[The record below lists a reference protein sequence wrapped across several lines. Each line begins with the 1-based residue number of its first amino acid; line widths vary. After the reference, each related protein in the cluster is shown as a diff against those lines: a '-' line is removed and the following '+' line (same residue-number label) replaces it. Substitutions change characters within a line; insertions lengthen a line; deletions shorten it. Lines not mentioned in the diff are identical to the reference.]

1 MKHPR
6 ILLGAVSSNTGK
18 TTITCAILQ
27 ALKNRGM
34 KLASFKCG
42 PDYLDPLFHTQ
53 ALGVKSWNLDPF
65 FTEEDTLNALLQ
77 EHASGVDFSVIEGVM
92 GYFDGLGGTSLQA
105 STCQVAQITETPAV
119 LLVSCKGLSLSMVA
133 MIQGF
138 LEYAKPNQIQGVIL
152 NQISPMLYPSM
163 QEKIQSEL
171 GVRVYGYFPL
181 CPDLSLPSRRLGLIP
196 AEELEQIS
204 ALLQGL
210 AAQAEKTLD
219 LDGLLALGQSAPPCT
234 APSIRL
240 PLPKTPGISPKI
252 AVARDPAFCF
262 LYPDNLELL
271 EKLGATLCFFSPL
284 TDSCLPDCDGLLLP
298 GGYPELYASTL
309 SQNES
314 MKASIHLAWTQGMPC
329 VAEGGGF
336 LYLHQSLTDADGNAF
351 PMVGTISAACYPTD
365 RLQRFGYIR
374 LTAQKDQ
381 IFGSAQ
387 TAIPAHEFHYWESSN
402 PGADFVAAKPAG
414 NRSWTCVHASSTQ
427 YAGFPHLYWYGNPS
441 FAVGFYDACC
451 NHHFAKRRKKELI

>member
-234 APSIRL
+234 AP
-240 PLPKTPGISPKI
+240 
-252 AVARDPAFCF
+252 
-262 LYPDNLELL
+262 
-271 EKLGATLCFFSPL
+271 
-284 TDSCLPDCDGLLLP
+284 
-298 GGYPELYASTL
+298 
-309 SQNES
+309 
-314 MKASIHLAWTQGMPC
+314 
-329 VAEGGGF
+329 
-336 LYLHQSLTDADGNAF
+336 
-351 PMVGTISAACYPTD
+351 
-365 RLQRFGYIR
+365 
-374 LTAQKDQ
+374 
-381 IFGSAQ
+381 
-387 TAIPAHEFHYWESSN
+387 
-402 PGADFVAAKPAG
+402 
-414 NRSWTCVHASSTQ
+414 
-427 YAGFPHLYWYGNPS
+427 
-441 FAVGFYDACC
+441 
-451 NHHFAKRRKKELI
+451 

>member
-1 MKHPR
+1 MNYPR

-53 ALGVKSWNLDPF
+53 AIGVKSWNLDPF
-65 FTEEDTLNALLQ
+65 FTREETLNALLQ
-77 EHASGVDFSVIEGVM
+77 EHADGMDFSVIEGVM
-92 GYFDGLGGTSLQA
+92 GYFDGLGGASLEA
-105 STCQVAQITETPAV
+105 STCQVAQATETPAV

-133 MIQGF
+133 IIQGF

-152 NQISPMLYPSM
+152 NQISPMLYPAM
-163 QEKIQSEL
+163 REKIQSEL
-171 GVRVYGYFPL
+171 GVQVYGYFPP
-181 CPDLSLPSRRLGLIP
+181 CPNFTLPSRRLGLIP
-196 AEELEQIS
+196 AGELEQIS
-204 ALLQGL
+204 AVLQGL
-210 AAQAEKTLD
+210 AEQAEKTLD
-219 LDGLLALGQSAPPCT
+219 LDGLLALGRSAPTHTSP
-234 APSIRL
+234 PIGL
-240 PLPKTPGISPKI
+240 PLPKIPGISPKI
-252 AVARDPAFCF
+252 AVARDAAFCF

-284 TDSCLPDCDGLLLP
+284 SDSHLPDCNGFLLP

-309 SQNES
+309 SKNES
-314 MKASIHLAWTQGMPC
+314 MKASIRLAWTQGMPC

-336 LYLHQSLTDADGNAF
+336 LYLHQSLMDTHGNTF
-351 PMVGTISAACYPTD
+351 PMVGTIPAACYPTD
-365 RLQRFGYIR
+365 RLQRFGYLW

-381 IFGSAQ
+381 IFGPAK
-387 TAIPAHEFHYWESSN
+387 TAIPAHEFHYWESAD
-402 PGADFVAAKPAG
+402 PGADFVAAKPTG
-414 NRSWTCVHASSTQ
+414 TRTWTCGHASATQ

-441 FAVGFYDACC
+441 FAVHFYDACC
-451 NHHFAKRRKKELI
+451 AHHSRN